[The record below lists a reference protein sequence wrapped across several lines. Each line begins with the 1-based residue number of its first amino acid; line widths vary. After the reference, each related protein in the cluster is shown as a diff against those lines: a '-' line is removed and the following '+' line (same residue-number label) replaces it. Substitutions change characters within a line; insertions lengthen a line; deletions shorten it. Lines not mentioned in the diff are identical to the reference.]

1 MIANASA
8 HMARRHLDGDRCRV
22 FAMLWHQGGALA
34 AGLFVAPLV
43 VGFWVAAG
51 LMVVGALRRGPPE
64 T

>member
-1 MIANASA
+1 MRMLMWLGIILMGIVVAF
-8 HMARRHLDGDRCRV
+8 

-34 AGLFVAPLV
+34 VGLFVAPLG
-43 VGFWVAAG
+43 VGFWIAVG